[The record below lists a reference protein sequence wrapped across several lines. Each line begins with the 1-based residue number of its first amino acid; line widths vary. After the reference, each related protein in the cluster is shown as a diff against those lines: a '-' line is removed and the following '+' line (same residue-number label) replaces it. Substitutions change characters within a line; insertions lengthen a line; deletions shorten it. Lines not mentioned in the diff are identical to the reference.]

1 MTLATRCPACATVF
15 RVVQDQLRVSEG
27 WVRCGR
33 CSEVFN
39 AVDQMVELPASAG
52 LAPAVAGHE
61 PAPQAFV
68 SSDIEIEAAPHI
80 DIDPIGAVDEQ
91 AAQEPMAALHD
102 LTEVSA
108 AAADATADEPAS
120 ATPPDQPV
128 AADAGEIAE
137 PHTLP
142 TAQASAVAAPSF
154 LQVAERAQRWQSP
167 ALRRGL
173 AAASAVAV
181 LALTL
186 QVMMEYRDL
195 IAARWD
201 STRAPLE
208 LMCRWAGCRIEPPR
222 MIDAL
227 VVDSSG
233 LTRVEGTNTYR
244 FALVL
249 RNRAALELAMPAVD
263 LVLTDSQGRVIS
275 RRVLKAGE
283 LGTTAQTV
291 GPNAEF
297 SLQATLAVA
306 EQPVAGYTIE
316 VFYP

>member
-1 MTLATRCPACATVF
+1 
-15 RVVQDQLRVSEG
+15 
-27 WVRCGR
+27 
-33 CSEVFN
+33 
-39 AVDQMVELPASAG
+39 
-52 LAPAVAGHE
+52 
-61 PAPQAFV
+61 
-68 SSDIEIEAAPHI
+68 
-80 DIDPIGAVDEQ
+80 
-91 AAQEPMAALHD
+91 
-102 LTEVSA
+102 
-108 AAADATADEPAS
+108 
-120 ATPPDQPV
+120 
-128 AADAGEIAE
+128 
-137 PHTLP
+137 
-142 TAQASAVAAPSF
+142 
-154 LQVAERAQRWQSP
+154 
-167 ALRRGL
+167 
-173 AAASAVAV
+173 
-181 LALTL
+181 
-186 QVMMEYRDL
+186 
-195 IAARWD
+195 
-201 STRAPLE
+201 
-208 LMCRWAGCRIEPPR
+208 